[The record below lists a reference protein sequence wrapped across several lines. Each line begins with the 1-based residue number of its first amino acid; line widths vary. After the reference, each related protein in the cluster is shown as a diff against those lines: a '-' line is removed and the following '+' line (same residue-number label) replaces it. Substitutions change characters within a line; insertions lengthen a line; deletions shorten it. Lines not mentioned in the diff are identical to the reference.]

1 MNTWS
6 FAHLW
11 NVWGL
16 CSIGK
21 GDTVRPLAHLAVAV
35 VDEWNPHHQNRSD
48 QNVQKDLIKRAHG
61 PGHLTKILL
70 EMLAKR
76 PKGKH
81 KSFFVIFQ
89 MPVSLSFHQLLK
101 IIWLAAIFF
110 KDFRKPKGH
119 TFILDLVLPIPP
131 PQSPHDWRYKKASKK
146 WRPANFIK
154 FHIQFPVE
162 KG

>member
-1 MNTWS
+1 M
-6 FAHLW
+6 F
-11 NVWGL
+11 WGL

-48 QNVQKDLIKRAHG
+48 QSVQKDLIKRAHG

-81 KSFFVIFQ
+81 KSFFCNISNASFLVIPPAFENNLFG
-89 MPVSLSFHQLLK
+89 SHF
-101 IIWLAAIFF
+101 W
-110 KDFRKPKGH
+110 KDFRKPNRY
-119 TFILDLVLPIPP
+119 TFILDSSFP
-131 PQSPHDWRYKKASKK
+131 SPHPSLLMTKAQESFQHVKTSQE
-146 WRPANFIK
+146 F
-154 FHIQFPVE
+154 
-162 KG
+162 